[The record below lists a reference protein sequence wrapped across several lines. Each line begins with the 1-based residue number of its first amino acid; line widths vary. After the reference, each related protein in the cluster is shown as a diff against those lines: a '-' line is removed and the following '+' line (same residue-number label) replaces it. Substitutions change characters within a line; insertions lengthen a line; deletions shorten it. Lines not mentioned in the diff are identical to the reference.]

1 MSLHNL
7 IIVGYARS
15 GITVLNRC
23 LSSDKRLICLSE
35 INTRYICPTLPNSP
49 HQQAKNWYNLEINKT
64 ETVDEISELLRYSK
78 NNTKS
83 LIIRDWSF
91 GSFVPSRHNCF
102 NPLNTLNTIDDLTY
116 KFPNTFDIVCI
127 VRNPIDVWLSMRYSE
142 RTFYDK
148 HLDYLLNFIEDILK
162 RKIKIVKYEDFCKEP
177 QKVLKKIY
185 SLINIE
191 QPQDI
196 KFSDN
201 VTGDINFPLSSRGCG
216 YDNIRPLERRCYS
229 EKDYQLLKKETKVDQ
244 ICNLLGYEKV

>member
-1 MSLHNL
+1 MSSHNL

-35 INTRYICPTLPNSP
+35 INTKYICPTLPNSP
-49 HQQAKNWYNLEINKT
+49 HQQAKDWYNLEIKNT
-64 ETVDEISELLRYSK
+64 ETINEISELLKYSGDRI
-78 NNTKS
+78 KS

-91 GSFVPSRHNCF
+91 GSFVPSRYNNF
-102 NPLNTLNTIDDLTY
+102 NPSNTLNTIDDLTN
-116 KFPNTFDIVCI
+116 KFSETFNIVCI

-148 HLDYLLNFIEDILK
+148 HLDYLLKFTEDILK
-162 RKIKIVKYEDFCKEP
+162 RKIKIVKYEDFCKKP
-177 QKVLKKIY
+177 QKVLREIY

-191 QPQDI
+191 QPQSI

-201 VTGDINFPLSSRGCG
+201 VTGDINFPLSSRGSS
-216 YDNIRPLERRCYS
+216 YDNVRYLERR
-229 EKDYQLLKKETKVDQ
+229 DYTKEDRLFLKKETKVDQ
-244 ICNLLGYEKV
+244 ICNLLDYEKI